1 MNKALL
7 NLSNNE
13 LTIDSR
19 EVAEML
25 GINHWQ
31 ILRKLDGTDKVKW

>member
-13 LTIDSR
+13 LTKDSR

-25 GINHWQ
+25 GINHW
-31 ILRKLDGTDKVKW
+31 

>member
-13 LTIDSR
+13 LTIDSI

-25 GINHWQ
+25 GINNW
-31 ILRKLDGTDKVKW
+31 

>member
-13 LTIDSR
+13 LTIDRR

-25 GINHWQ
+25 GINHW
-31 ILRKLDGTDKVKW
+31 